1 MLNRESIYAKC
12 NCKYHQKLRLQIV
25 SVYYEFI
32 SIHPTGKKEENQGMR
47 QRARKK
53 GTKRERKINRVNSKR
68 KLIADAF

>member
-32 SIHPTGKKEENQGMR
+32 SIHPTGKKGRKSNKEIESTEERNEK
-47 QRARKK
+47 RAKNK
-53 GTKRERKINRVNSKR
+53 QSE
-68 KLIADAF
+68 